1 MTITG
6 LIPRLLDHI
15 AGLTGERKRPQLE
28 ARLVEALRDIT
39 AASNVTYFKLQ
50 TVHDEVLCWI
60 AVTTD
65 ANTVSIH
72 DDGVSLPARMVAL
85 SSQPDATE
93 VLRSKVAV
101 RNTTADGYRL
111 TYPVASS
118 GSAAG
123 FLVLDYPQ
131 TPANAAAEIDT
142 PLIIIEP
149 LVRTFTNLMS
159 LLDYSEVDTLTGLLN
174 RKTFDE
180 HLMQIIGSLITDDDD
195 QIEADGVPRR
205 RHAASAESS
214 HWLAVIDI
222 DHFKRINDNFG
233 HLIGDEVLL
242 MLANLMKSSFRFR
255 DKLFRFG
262 GEEFI
267 VVIKPN
273 TEVQALAIFDRFRQ
287 RIEKHIFPQVGQ
299 VTVSAGYA
307 PIRLNNQP
315 SVIIDHADEALYWV
329 KSNGRNQTASY
340 ERLVE
345 EGQISA
351 YVPPASDMELF

>member
-1 MTITG
+1 MMQQNEVV
-6 LIPRLLDHI
+6 PRLLDHI
-15 AGLTGERKRPQLE
+15 AGLTGERQRPQLE

-39 AASNVTYFKLQ
+39 AASAITYFKLQ
-50 TVHDEVLCWI
+50 TVHDETLCWV

-65 ANTVSIH
+65 AHGVAIH
-72 DDGVSLPARMVAL
+72 DDGVSLPARMVTL
-85 SSQPDATE
+85 SSQPDAN
-93 VLRSKVAV
+93 VALRDKVPV
-101 RNTTADGYRL
+101 RSATKVGYRL
-111 TYPVASS
+111 TYPVSNS

-123 FLVLDYPQ
+123 FLVLEY
-131 TPANAAAEIDT
+131 AHNSVNAELNA
-142 PLIIIEP
+142 PLLITAP
-149 LVRTFTNLMS
+149 LVRAFTNLMG
-159 LLDYSEVDTLTGLLN
+159 LLDYSEVDSLTGLLN

-195 QIEADGVPRR
+195 QIESAQIPHR
-205 RHAASAESS
+205 RHASSADTN

-267 VVIKPN
+267 VVLKP
-273 TEVQALAIFDRFRQ
+273 TSEAQALTIFDRFRK
-287 RIEKHIFPQVGQ
+287 RIEAHVFPQVGQ
-299 VTVSAGYA
+299 VTVSTGYA

-329 KSNGRNQTASY
+329 KRNGRNQTASY
-340 ERLVE
+340 DRLVK
-345 EGQISA
+345 EGQIAA
-351 YVPPASDMELF
+351 YVPPESDVELF